1 MNLQLSRTT
10 CLSLSL
16 SVALFAG
23 VAHGQ
28 QNNTGANNATTAKQQ
43 ESLLIG
49 PGDMVHV
56 SIFREPDLDTK
67 TRVTDAGDITLPL
80 IGNVHVGGL
89 NPAQAQSEVASRYE
103 AAHYLK
109 AAQVSVLIDEY
120 ATQSISVMGE
130 VQKPGSYPITAP
142 RSVFDALAFAGGL
155 TTSADRHI
163 TIQHRGELSS
173 KQDVFLSNN
182 ANDALDAQIKV
193 YPGDIVIVP
202 KAGIVY
208 VLGDVRQPG
217 GYVMQDDS
225 RMTVLQA
232 IALAAGAAPTSNGG
246 HVRLLRRTPHG
257 TTEMT
262 ISIMDMQ
269 KGKTP
274 DMPLQ
279 ANDVLWVPF
288 NFGKNFAMNGSSII
302 GSVGTAAIYH

>member
-1 MNLQLSRTT
+1 LLLET
-10 CLSLSL
+10 
-16 SVALFAG
+16 
-23 VAHGQ
+23 
-28 QNNTGANNATTAKQQ
+28 AN
-43 ESLLIG
+43 
-49 PGDMVHV
+49 
-56 SIFREPDLDTK
+56 
-67 TRVTDAGDITLPL
+67 
-80 IGNVHVGGL
+80 
-89 NPAQAQSEVASRYE
+89 
-103 AAHYLK
+103 YLK

-155 TTSADRHI
+155 TITADRHI
-163 TIQHRGELSS
+163 TIQHRGELNG

-182 ANDALDAQIKV
+182 ANDALASQIKV

-208 VLGDVRQPG
+208 VLGDVRVPG

-225 RMTVLQA
+225 KMTVLQA
-232 IALAAGAAPTSNGG
+232 IALASGAAPTSNGG
-246 HVRLLRRTPHG
+246 HVRLVRRTPQG

-288 NFGKNFAMNGSSII
+288 NFGKNFALNGSSILS
-302 GSVGTAAIYH
+302 SVGTAAIIH